1 MNSTDNNTDFDD
13 DIFGFQAESTEQKI
27 INNRVA
33 IRYVRNDI
41 HVTLITLNI
50 FNLPKKNMVKLI
62 DISSKG
68 IAIKCNKKLALKTK
82 VIIQL
87 IFRDKRMFK
96 ISAIIVH
103 RINKEN
109 NEYGLQ
115 FVKFNNKLG
124 DYLLSTQNDL
134 VFK

>member
-68 IAIKCNKKLALKTK
+68 IAIKCNQKLALKTK